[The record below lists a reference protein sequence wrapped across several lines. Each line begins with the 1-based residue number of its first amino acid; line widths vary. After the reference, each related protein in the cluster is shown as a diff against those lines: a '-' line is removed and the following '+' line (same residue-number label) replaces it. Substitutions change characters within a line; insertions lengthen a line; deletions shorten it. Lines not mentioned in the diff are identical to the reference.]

1 MEFINRH
8 KELALLES
16 EYVRQGFSFTVI
28 YGRRRVG
35 KTRLIREF
43 IQGKNSVYFLADTQ
57 TEKLNLESFRDRAT
71 QVLDDQLLSG
81 LEFKDWST
89 LIRYVYERADISEK
103 LIIVIDEFQYLAKIN
118 PAVPSIFQGLID
130 EFLQEQ
136 NCMLI
141 LCGSIIS
148 LMHKTTLSYSSPLY
162 GRRTSQIKLK
172 SLPFGEFLLFY
183 PDMSPTHALEYY
195 GVLSGIPK
203 YIELFVP
210 KSTLSASLKE
220 NFLNTG
226 KLFYQE
232 PKFLLSE
239 EVSSGKTYFSILQVI
254 AAGDHKLGHIAGRVG
269 VKSQNIT
276 SFLDKL
282 IDLEIIEREI
292 PVFERNPAK
301 SKKGLYFFKD
311 YFLQFWFRYIFPYL
325 SYIEMGNTDLVL
337 NKIEQSFNE
346 YLSFIFERVCRE
358 LIMEKADFPILQ
370 CGRHWDRDMEIDVVA
385 VGEEKIIF
393 GECKWSN
400 NKIGIKVLK
409 ELQAKVARLDPKI
422 LGRRSPEFAL
432 FSKKGF
438 KQDLIILAQKNKIKL
453 YSINDFSR

>member
-1 MEFINRH
+1 MKFINRN

-16 EYVRQGFSFTVI
+16 EYSNQGFSFTVI

-43 IQGKNSVYFLADTQ
+43 IQGKSNIYFLADTQ
-57 TEKLNLESFRDRAT
+57 TEKLNLNAFRDRAAW
-71 QVLDDQLLSG
+71 VLDDPLLSEV
-81 LEFKDWST
+81 EFKDWAA
-89 LIRYVYERADISEK
+89 LITTVYNRSDTSEK
-103 LIIVIDEFQYLAKIN
+103 LILVIDEFQYLAKIN

-148 LMHKTTLSYSSPLY
+148 LMYKTTLSYSSPLY
-162 GRRTSQIKLK
+162 GRRTSQLKLK
-172 SLPFGEFLLFY
+172 NLPFKEFLFFF
-183 PDMSPTHALEYY
+183 PDTPPAQALEYY

-203 YIELFVP
+203 YIELFEP
-210 KSTLSASLKE
+210 KSSLSASLE
-220 NFLNTG
+220 TNFLDTG
-226 KLFYQE
+226 KFFYQE

-254 AAGDHKLGHIAGRVG
+254 AGGDHKLGHIAGRIG
-269 VKSQNIT
+269 VKNQNIT

-282 IDLEIIEREI
+282 IDLDIIEREI
-292 PVFERNPAK
+292 PVFEKNPAK

-311 YFLQFWFRYIFPYL
+311 YFLKFWFTYIFPYL

-337 NKIEQSFNE
+337 DKIEQSYDE

-358 LIMEKADFPILQ
+358 LIMEKADFPVLL
-370 CGRHWDRDMEIDVVA
+370 CGRHWDKNMEIDIVTI
-385 VGEEKIIF
+385 GDEKIIF
-393 GECKWSN
+393 GECKWSR

-409 ELQAKVARLDPKI
+409 DLQTKVARLDSEI
-422 LGRRSPEFAL
+422 LGRRVVKFAL
-432 FSKKGF
+432 FSKSGF
-438 KQDLIILAQKNKIKL
+438 KQDLISLAQRNKLLLFTIE
-453 YSINDFSR
+453 DFV